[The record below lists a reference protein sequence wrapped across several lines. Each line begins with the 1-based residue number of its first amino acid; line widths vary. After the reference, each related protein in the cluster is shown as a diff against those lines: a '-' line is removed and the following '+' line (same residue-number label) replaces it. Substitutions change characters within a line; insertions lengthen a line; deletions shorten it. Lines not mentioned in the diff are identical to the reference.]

1 MCTDHV
7 HLSVAIPPK
16 ISISSFIGYL
26 KRKSTLILYDIH
38 PELQSKW
45 DKHFRQEEL
54 YVETVDNITDGAVQN
69 I

>member
-1 MCTDHV
+1 M
-7 HLSVAIPPK
+7 
-16 ISISSFIGYL
+16 
-26 KRKSTLILYDIH
+26 LYDRH
-38 PELQSKW
+38 FGLQSKW